1 VIGDKTVR
9 AIKKYQ
15 RANGLTVDG
24 VIGEITY
31 AHMQY
36 PFRKPG
42 VRDPDTQR
50 PVLVCVNVE
59 VNKLF
64 AVNDSSGQF
73 SVDFTM
79 YVSWEDENFE
89 EVVEKNSARFE
100 DEIQWERHWKP
111 DLTFTNDVAITS
123 KEDRGMSVYKDA

>member
-1 VIGDKTVR
+1 
-9 AIKKYQ
+9 
-15 RANGLTVDG
+15 
-24 VIGEITY
+24 
-31 AHMQY
+31 
-36 PFRKPG
+36 
-42 VRDPDTQR
+42 
-50 PVLVCVNVE
+50 VLVCVNVE